1 MVQLYG
7 GRLPLFLS
15 MLSELCIPPL
25 MEMNDKGTRS
35 LANPNETRLSPPTI
49 SKRSFSAQ
57 SRGKSKR
64 ERTRASL
71 IDATAELI
79 ASNGPDGA
87 TIAEITATAGLASGT
102 FYNYFNDR
110 AEIIAETALSIME
123 QIAAQINAA
132 GQLEADP
139 VVRLAAGTR
148 RFLDISIEHPTWA
161 WAVLRSVD
169 YLPELRPKIYRYM
182 GSTVQQGRES
192 GDFVADTPFTLL
204 ILNAMLF
211 AALRAR
217 LSGRAE
223 ADAGARVA
231 EMQLLAL
238 GVDAARARAASN
250 MPIKRIDLTLS
261 PPAAKSAKKST
272 PQRTKPKNR

>member
-1 MVQLYG
+1 MMKSSFG
-7 GRLPLFLS
+7 AS
-15 MLSELCIPPL
+15 
-25 MEMNDKGTRS
+25 
-35 LANPNETRLSPPTI
+35 SPPAAFDLFGGSRIAPSMKADGEGVRGPKNHETKLNLLI
-49 SKRSFSAQ
+49 DTKRSFSAQ

-79 ASNGPDGA
+79 ASDGA
-87 TIAEITATAGLASGT
+87 DSTTIAEIAATAGFSSGT

-132 GQLEADP
+132 GDLEADP
-139 VVRLAAGTR
+139 IIRLAAGTR
-148 RFLDISIEHPTWA
+148 RFLAIFADHPTWA
-161 WAVLRSVD
+161 WAVLRSLD

-182 GSTVQQGRES
+182 GSTVQLGRER
-192 GDFVADTPFTLL
+192 GDFLADDPFTLL

-223 ADAGARVA
+223 ADADARVA
-231 EMQLLAL
+231 EMQLLVL
-238 GVDAARARAASN
+238 GVSAERARAAATT
-250 MPIKRIDLTLS
+250 PIERIDLTLGL
-261 PPAAKSAKKST
+261 PTKLTKSSARRRKKVET
-272 PQRTKPKNR
+272 G

>member
-1 MVQLYG
+1 
-7 GRLPLFLS
+7 
-15 MLSELCIPPL
+15 
-25 MEMNDKGTRS
+25 MEANDKGARG
-35 LANPNETRLSPPTI
+35 LDDHETRVGPLTNSR
-49 SKRSFSAQ
+49 RSFSAQ
-57 SRGKSKR
+57 SYGKSKR

-79 ASNGPDGA
+79 ATDGADSA
-87 TIAEITATAGLASGT
+87 TIAEIAATAGLASGT

-132 GQLEADP
+132 GHLEANP

-148 RFLDISIEHPTWA
+148 RFLDIAVDHPTWA
-161 WAVLRSVD
+161 WAVLRSLD
-169 YLPELRPKIYRYM
+169 YLPELRPKIYSYM
-182 GSTVQQGRES
+182 GSTVQLGRES
-192 GDFVADTPFTLL
+192 GDFLADDSFTLL

-211 AALRAR
+211 AALRAQ

-231 EMQLLAL
+231 EMQLLVL
-238 GVDAARARAASN
+238 GVDAERARTAAKA
-250 MPIKRIDLTLS
+250 PVKRIDLTFGM
-261 PPAAKSAKKST
+261 PETRTAKPTARRR
-272 PQRTKPKNR
+272 QR

>member
-1 MVQLYG
+1 
-7 GRLPLFLS
+7 
-15 MLSELCIPPL
+15 
-25 MEMNDKGTRS
+25 MEANDEDVRGDH
-35 LANPNETRLSPPTI
+35 ETRLNPLNNTR
-49 SKRSFSAQ
+49 RSFSAQ

-79 ASNGPDGA
+79 ANNGADSA
-87 TIAEITATAGLASGT
+87 TIAEIAATAGLANGT

-123 QIAAQINAA
+123 QIAAQINVA
-132 GQLEADP
+132 GRLEADP

-148 RFLDISIEHPTWA
+148 RFLDVAVEHPTWA
-161 WAVLRSVD
+161 WAVLRSLD
-169 YLPELRPKIYRYM
+169 YLPDLRPKIYRYM
-182 GSTVQQGRES
+182 GSTVESGRER
-192 GDFVADTPFTLL
+192 GAFVADDPFTLL

-231 EMQLLAL
+231 EMQLLVL
-238 GVDAARARAASN
+238 GVDAERARAAATT
-250 MPIKRIDLTLS
+250 PIQPIDLTFGAPMS
-261 PPAAKSAKKST
+261 KPAKQGARSRRKVT
-272 PQRTKPKNR
+272 V